1 MALGELRYIRASW
14 ESIITTASAIATVWK
29 ITSQFTVV
37 RKRRTKRLFDELS
50 NDERLEDPELAF
62 KTLPTG
68 TALFQLQSR
77 FEGLHSGSFSF
88 RYPKSLLQ
96 LSDADLNS
104 AAQKFQETYSADID
118 SDFVAEL
125 RSFRREFRGEI
136 ETSQTVLDLQ
146 FQNHIISPRTG
157 YCLCIVCYNPGHSGQ
172 CRAFL
177 L

>member
-1 MALGELRYIRASW
+1 MTL
-14 ESIITTASAIATVWK
+14 AILVWK
-29 ITSQFTVV
+29 IPSQFTVV
-37 RKRRTKRLFDELS
+37 RKRRTKRLVDELS
-50 NDERLEDPELAF
+50 NDERLQDPELAF
-62 KTLPTG
+62 KTQAILPIID

-77 FEGLHSGSFSF
+77 FEGLHLVSDSFNF

-118 SDFVAEL
+118 SDFVAEV
-125 RSFRREFRGEI
+125 RSFRREFLGEI
-136 ETSQTVLDLQ
+136 ETSQTHYQ
-146 FQNHIISPRTG
+146 FQNHVISPRTG
-157 YCLCIVCYNPGHSGQ
+157 YCLCIVCCNPCYSGQ